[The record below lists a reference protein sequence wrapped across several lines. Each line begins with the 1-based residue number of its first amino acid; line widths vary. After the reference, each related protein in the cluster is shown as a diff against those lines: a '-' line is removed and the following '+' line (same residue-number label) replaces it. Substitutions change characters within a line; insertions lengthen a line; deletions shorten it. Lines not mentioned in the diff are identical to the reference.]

1 MRAVFRAEHEQTLV
15 SSYLPVTGFFVEV
28 GAFHPVALSQTWQLE
43 RRGWDGLLIEPI
55 PEHAENLRRERRA
68 QVFEV
73 ACGKPEQDGM
83 TLPIYVAGGLSS
95 LRFRRGPPKSVP
107 LATLDSL
114 LVRAGVSQVDFLSV
128 DVEGSELDVLR
139 GFSFERYR
147 PRLILVE
154 DFAEGLAK
162 HRFMRARAYR
172 RVRRTGDNSWYV
184 PNEVPVEV
192 SLVGR
197 WQLLRKYYLSL
208 PIRWAKQLIRRP
220 H

>member
-114 LVRAGVSQVDFLSV
+114 LVRAGASQVDFLSV

-139 GFSFERYR
+139 GFSFERFR
-147 PRLILVE
+147 PRLILLE

-162 HRFMRARAYR
+162 HRFMQARGYR
-172 RVRRTGDNSWYV
+172 LVRRTGDNSWYV
-184 PNEVPVEV
+184 PNEVPF
-192 SLVGR
+192 
-197 WQLLRKYYLSL
+197 
-208 PIRWAKQLIRRP
+208 
-220 H
+220 